1 MAEPGPTWPARQAH
15 HKESWSARLE
25 STWRVHVEPKWGRRR
40 IADIRRT
47 EVQTWVAQLK
57 LSASSVAHAH
67 TVLADILDNAVADR
81 RLATNTH
88 FRQQFHRWVQA
99 QLEAG
104 PLSGPRCCLEH
115 AIDVQWERKDRAPKG
130 AQVFNRLGQLR
141 CTGLIRVVAML
152 PMGF

>member
-1 MAEPGPTWPARQAH
+1 VAELGPAWLARQAH

-67 TVLADILDNAVADR
+67 TVLAGILDDAVADR
-81 RLATNTH
+81 RLATNPARGVKLP
-88 FRQQFHRWVQA
+88 RQDDDQA
-99 QLEAG
+99 PQLPDRSAG
-104 PLSGPRCCLEH
+104 
-115 AIDVQWERKDRAPKG
+115 VG
-130 AQVFNRLGQLR
+130 AGR
-141 CTGLIRVVAML
+141 
-152 PMGF
+152 